1 MLLIE
6 PSDARSEEAV
16 EEEAVEEAVEE
27 EVAEEAVEEEVAE
40 HNHQFHRK
48 PSNQYRTPQTYKPW
62 ESSQQTS
69 METEPKEKTSL
80 KSAKGTFCS
89 TKMCQASTPPRRKSN
104 LS

>member
-1 MLLIE
+1 MPLTE

-16 EEEAVEEAVEE
+16 EEEAAEEAAEEEAVEE
-27 EVAEEAVEEEVAE
+27 
-40 HNHQFHRK
+40 HNHQSHRK
-48 PSNQYRTPQTYKPW
+48 PSNQYRAPQTCEPW
-62 ESSQQTS
+62 ENSQQTS

-89 TKMCQASTPPRRKSN
+89 TKMCQASTPPRRRSN

>member
-16 EEEAVEEAVEE
+16 EVEVVE
-27 EVAEEAVEEEVAE
+27 EEAVEEEVAE
-40 HNHQFHRK
+40 HNHQFHHK
-48 PSNQYRTPQTYKPW
+48 PSNQYHAPQMCEPW

-69 METEPKEKTSL
+69 TETEPKEKTSL
-80 KSAKGTFCS
+80 KSAKGIFCS
-89 TKMCQASTPPRRKSN
+89 TKMCQALTPPRRRSN

>member
-16 EEEAVEEAVEE
+16 GVEAVEEEAVE
-27 EVAEEAVEEEVAE
+27 EEAVEEEVAE
-40 HNHQFHRK
+40 HYHQFHRK
-48 PSNQYRTPQTYKPW
+48 PSNQYRAPQMCEPW

-69 METEPKEKTSL
+69 TETEPKEKTSL
-80 KSAKGTFCS
+80 KSAKCIFCS
-89 TKMCQASTPPRRKSN
+89 TKTCRALTPPRRKFN

>member
-1 MLLIE
+1 MPLTE

-16 EEEAVEEAVEE
+16 EEEEAAEEAAEEEAVEE
-27 EVAEEAVEEEVAE
+27 
-40 HNHQFHRK
+40 HNHQSHHK
-48 PSNQYRTPQTYKPW
+48 PSNQYRAPQTYEPW

-80 KSAKGTFCS
+80 KSAKGIFCS
-89 TKMCQASTPPRRKSN
+89 TKMCQALTPPRRKSN